1 MTLSTIIFI
10 FGSIITALLLF
21 IILRSRGDKNGE
33 DFIVLKEHIKHLQD
47 ELRQSTKSIEHRLTE
62 SNRTISEDVKFQVT
76 TSQKLIKDITE
87 KLGEVTE
94 ANNQVFSM
102 TEQLSNLEKVLT
114 NQKQRG
120 SWGEGSLELIL
131 SNTVPSSYE
140 MQYRFSSDST
150 IIVDAVITIKDKLL
164 PIDSKFS
171 LENYQRCID
180 AENDDDKKFFAEE
193 FKKDMKTRID
203 ETSKYIREN
212 DGTLPIA
219 FMFIPSEAIYYDL
232 LAGEQSRIKV
242 NTQRLIE
249 YAQSRKV
256 FIVSPTSILP
266 YLFLVLSG
274 IKAFNIDENSKQI
287 RKNVEDLSKH
297 LTSYDEYM
305 RKLGVTLGTTVSH
318 YQHAYTEFKKID
330 KDVARITGEGMGIDP
345 LLINKPITE
354 EE

>member
-1 MTLSTIIFI
+1 MSPELIVLLVVGGLIII
-10 FGSIITALLLF
+10 LLALLLLKSGGKKDGEGF
-21 IILRSRGDKNGE
+21 II
-33 DFIVLKEHIKHLQD
+33 LKEHIKHLQD
-47 ELRQSTKSIEHRLTE
+47 ELRQTTKNIEHKLTE
-62 SNRTISEDVKFQVT
+62 NNRDINENVKFQLT
-76 TSQKLIKDITE
+76 TSQKLIRDITE

-120 SWGEGSLELIL
+120 NWGEGSLELIL
-131 SNTVPSSYE
+131 SNTVSSFYE
-140 MQYRFSSDST
+140 MQYRFPDSN
-150 IIVDAVITIKDKLL
+150 IIVDAVIKVKDKVL
-164 PIDSKFS
+164 PVDSKFS

-180 AENDDDKKFFAEE
+180 ADNDEDRKIFAEE
-193 FKKDMKTRID
+193 FKKDMKLRID
-203 ETSKYIREN
+203 ETSKYIREK

-242 NTQRLIE
+242 NTQKLIE
-249 YAQSRKV
+249 YAQSKKV

-274 IKAFNIDENSKQI
+274 IKAFNIEENSKDI
-287 RKNVEDLSKH
+287 VKRVGELGRH
-297 LTSYDEYM
+297 LKVYEEYHN
-305 RKLGVTLGTTVSH
+305 KLGNTLGTVTNH
-318 YQHAYTEFKKID
+318 YNSASKELNKID
-330 KDVARITGEGMGIDP
+330 KDVLRITGQAAGIEP
-345 LLINKPITE
+345 MLLDKPAHE